1 MDLHD
6 DMYNWLTAILQHIY
20 QKLNFTIQKNNDE
33 IKHSQ
38 AQMKV
43 DLKEMKD
50 KITGM
55 ERKQDR
61 TKVYVMI
68 IGSSS
73 TYTIQ
78 ARVVG

>member
-6 DMYNWLTAILQHIY
+6 DMYNWLTAMLQHIY
-20 QKLNFTIQKNNDE
+20 QKLNFTIQKNDDE

-43 DLKEMKD
+43 EMNEMKD

-55 ERKQDR
+55 EKKQEKI
-61 TKVYVMI
+61 KV
-68 IGSSS
+68 
-73 TYTIQ
+73 
-78 ARVVG
+78 R

>member
-6 DMYNWLTAILQHIY
+6 DMYNWLTVMLQHIY
-20 QKLNFTIQKNNDE
+20 QKLNFTIQKNDDE

-43 DLKEMKD
+43 EMNEMKD

-55 ERKQDR
+55 EKKQEKI
-61 TKVYVMI
+61 KV
-68 IGSSS
+68 
-73 TYTIQ
+73 
-78 ARVVG
+78 R

>member
-6 DMYNWLTAILQHIY
+6 DRYNWLTAILEHIY
-20 QKLNFTIQKNNDE
+20 QKLNFAIQKNDDE

-43 DLKEMKD
+43 EMNEMKD

-55 ERKQDR
+55 ERKQEKI
-61 TKVYVMI
+61 KV
-68 IGSSS
+68 
-73 TYTIQ
+73 
-78 ARVVG
+78 R

>member
-1 MDLHD
+1 MQDICIYEFIRMFSVSSL
-6 DMYNWLTAILQHIY
+6 NTATLQHIY

-43 DLKEMKD
+43 ELNEMKD

-55 ERKQDR
+55 ERKQEKM
-61 TKVYVMI
+61 KV
-68 IGSSS
+68 
-73 TYTIQ
+73 
-78 ARVVG
+78 R

>member
-1 MDLHD
+1 MQDICIYEFIRMFSVSSL
-6 DMYNWLTAILQHIY
+6 NTVTLQYIY

-43 DLKEMKD
+43 ELNEMKD

-55 ERKQDR
+55 ERKQEKM
-61 TKVYVMI
+61 KV
-68 IGSSS
+68 
-73 TYTIQ
+73 
-78 ARVVG
+78 R

>member
-1 MDLHD
+1 MSSSECFQCHLWDILA
-6 DMYNWLTAILQHIY
+6 AILQHIY

-43 DLKEMKD
+43 DLNEMKD

-55 ERKQDR
+55 ERKQDQ
-61 TKVYVMI
+61 TKVSRDYF
-68 IGSSS
+68 
-73 TYTIQ
+73 
-78 ARVVG
+78 

>member
-6 DMYNWLTAILQHIY
+6 DRYNWLTAILQHIY
-20 QKLNFTIQKNNDE
+20 QKLNFTIQKNDDE

-43 DLKEMKD
+43 DLSEMKD

-61 TKVYVMI
+61 TMVFLDYL
-68 IGSSS
+68 
-73 TYTIQ
+73 
-78 ARVVG
+78 